1 MNYFCKS
8 YFYYGIKAD
17 FKAEYSS
24 FSTISK
30 LYNSINGHGKKRFA
44 NLVLFTNPSVRKKIT
59 VTIIVIRI

>member
-1 MNYFCKS
+1 M
-8 YFYYGIKAD
+8 D
-17 FKAEYSS
+17 FKVEYSS